1 MSDLLSDPARVGQAM
16 KPSESEHPVSI
27 ARFVLERHDSCT
39 MPIDV
44 AQFEAALRAAI
55 PLTALEIEDQSSGCG
70 ESFAVVLVS
79 EVRKHLCSESRR
91 AFSCFVFSFMR
102 PDQLSPISSK
112 GIRREG
118 YSGET

>member
-1 MSDLLSDPARVGQAM
+1 
-16 KPSESEHPVSI
+16 
-27 ARFVLERHDSCT
+27 

-79 EVRKHLCSESRR
+79 EVRKHLRSESRQ
-91 AFSCFVFSFMR
+91 AFSCFVFFFMR
-102 PDQLSPISSK
+102 PDRFSSSLPKAFEGKGTLGRHRMVNQLMKAWIEQMHAFSQVSH
-112 GIRREG
+112 
-118 YSGET
+118 

>member
-1 MSDLLSDPARVGQAM
+1 
-16 KPSESEHPVSI
+16 
-27 ARFVLERHDSCT
+27 

-79 EVRKHLCSESRR
+79 EVFEGKGTLARHRMVNQLLKPWIAQMH
-91 AFSCFVFSFMR
+91 AFSQKTYTPQQYEKLKDS
-102 PDQLSPISSK
+102 
-112 GIRREG
+112 
-118 YSGET
+118 